1 MKKVFFVF
9 NIVIVL
15 VAVITLNSC
24 NQVIT
29 RKYGGTTTIKL
40 EPGEKLMEATWK
52 EDGNVWYLVEPMDS
66 DYVPKTKTFKES
78 SAMGVMEGKVI
89 FIETR

>member
-1 MKKVFFVF
+1 MKKIFFVF

-15 VAVITLNSC
+15 VTVITLNSC
-24 NQVIT
+24 DQVIT